1 MKIYVTG
8 GTGFV
13 GSHLAHKLA
22 WAGHEVTLGGLST
35 EGVIELPDHAEVEQ
49 IDVTDPET
57 LDFSG
62 HDVVIHLVG
71 LSPLFEPKVPYHKIH
86 VEGTE
91 NVIEACQEAG
101 IDRYVHM
108 SALGADPEADTEY
121 LRTKGE
127 AQTLVENSGL
137 DWTVFRPS
145 VIFGEGG
152 QFLNFTE
159 SLLTPFVTA
168 LPGGGKNKFQPIYV
182 EDIGDLFVETI
193 EDDHH
198 IGEAYNFGGPDV
210 FSMKDIAKL
219 IEKSK
224 GRVLKVLPVPM
235 PFVRIAMTL
244 SEELGLKFGRDQ
256 YRSLKKDNITE
267 ENDVEAFRKS
277 VDEMEP
283 LEGYLGL

>member
-198 IGEAYNFGGPDV
+198 IGEAYDLGGPDIY
-210 FSMKDIAKL
+210 SMKDIAKL